1 MTTRRDIAL
10 GLTLGVPA
18 AALLGALPGAARA
31 QDPTTP
37 ASSSTPPASSLPT
50 TPAPMPTAPPPAD
63 NTYSEEEVVQ
73 AAENFLDSAA
83 GSVAAVVA
91 RIFREQGRPV
101 GYITG
106 QEGSG
111 AWLVGLRYGKG
122 LMFLKSGERMEVN
135 WQGPSFGFDFGGNA
149 SKVFT
154 LVYGMTSP
162 EQIFKRYPGVEGSAY
177 VVGGLGMNYQAA
189 DGVTL
194 APIRAGVGLRGGA
207 NVGYLH
213 YTRTR
218 RILPF

>member
-10 GLTLGVPA
+10 GLPA
-18 AALLGALPGAARA
+18 AALLAALPGMASA
-31 QDPTTP
+31 QETLP
-37 ASSSTPPASSLPT
+37 APPVAPPAAGDDT
-50 TPAPMPTAPPPAD
+50 FTED
-63 NTYSEEEVVQ
+63 EVVQ
-73 AAENFLDSAA
+73 AAEDFLDTAA

-106 QEGSG
+106 REGSG

-122 LMFLKSGERMEVN
+122 LMFLKSGERTEVN

-154 LVYGMTSP
+154 LIYGMTSA
-162 EQIFKRYPGVEGSAY
+162 EQIYKRYPGVDGSAY
-177 VVGGLGMNYQAA
+177 VIGGLGVNYQAA

-194 APIRAGVGLRGGA
+194 APIRAGVGLRAGA
-207 NVGYLH
+207 SVGYLN

-218 RILPF
+218 HILPF

>member
-10 GLTLGVPA
+10 GLTLGLPA
-18 AALLGALPGAARA
+18 AALLAALPGAARA
-31 QDPTTP
+31 QAPQPETP
-37 ASSSTPPASSLPT
+37 STPGDGT
-50 TPAPMPTAPPPAD
+50 FTED
-63 NTYSEEEVVQ
+63 EVVQ
-73 AAENFLDSAA
+73 AAEDFLDTAA
-83 GSVAAVVA
+83 GSVAAIIA
-91 RIFREQGRPV
+91 RVFREQGRPV

-106 QEGSG
+106 REGSG

-122 LMFLKSGERMEVN
+122 LMFLKSGERTEVN

-154 LVYGMTSP
+154 LIYGMTSA
-162 EQIFKRYPGVEGSAY
+162 EQIYKRYPGVDGSAY
-177 VVGGLGMNYQAA
+177 VIGGLGVNYQAA

-207 NVGYLH
+207 SVGYLN

-218 RILPF
+218 HILPF

>member
-10 GLTLGVPA
+10 GLTLGLPA
-18 AALLGALPGAARA
+18 AALLATLSAPARA
-31 QDPTTP
+31 QDVV
-37 ASSSTPPASSLPT
+37 APP
-50 TPAPMPTAPPPAD
+50 PTAPVPAD
-63 NTYSEEEVVQ
+63 PPSAAPGTYSEDEVVQ
-73 AAENFLDSAA
+73 AAEDFLDSAA
-83 GSVAAVVA
+83 GAVAAVIA

-106 QEGSG
+106 REGSG
-111 AWLVGLRYGKG
+111 AWMVGLRYGKG
-122 LMFLKSGERMEVN
+122 LMFLKSGERTEVN

-154 LVYGMTSP
+154 LVYGMTSA
-162 EQIFKRYPGVEGSAY
+162 EQIFKRYAGVDGSAY
-177 VVGGLGMNYQAA
+177 VLGGLGVNYQAA

-207 NVGYLH
+207 NIGYLH

-218 RILPF
+218 HILPF